1 VPLDTALNVKPS
13 TASSPQE
20 AFSPKVYWENRLSH
34 NFSLGG
40 VGHGLFG
47 YHYNHWLY
55 KLRDRVLRRHL
66 AKLELELSDA
76 NILDVGSGT
85 GFYIDFWRSLGVGS
99 ISGSDLTEVSV
110 CRLRERFP
118 DLAFHQ
124 LDIGGELSP
133 DLLSKADIVSAFDVL
148 FHIVDDA
155 RFERAIRNIS
165 QLLKLGGVFC
175 FSDLFLHGKAEISTH
190 MVCRP
195 LSHVEEVLAR
205 FGFETIL
212 RRPVFVVMNQP
223 LDTRTRLPR
232 FAWALMTY
240 PARWSEA
247 IGWFYGAL
255 LYPVDVVL
263 TKFLKESP
271 TAEMMICRKIR

>member
-1 VPLDTALNVKPS
+1 VPLNTATNVKA
-13 TASSPQE
+13 TAASSPQD

-47 YHYNHWLY
+47 YQYNRWLY

-66 AKLELELSDA
+66 TTLELNLSDA

-85 GFYIDFWRSLGVGS
+85 GFYIDFWRNLGVGS
-99 ISGSDLTEVSV
+99 VSGSDLTEIAV

-124 LDIGGELSP
+124 LDIGGELSS

-155 RFERAIRNIS
+155 QFERAIHNIS
-165 QLLKLGGVFC
+165 QLLKPGGLFC
-175 FSDLFLHGKAEISTH
+175 FSELFLHGETETSTH
-190 MVCRP
+190 MVCRS
-195 LSHVEEVLAR
+195 LLHVEEVLAR

-212 RRPVFVVMNQP
+212 RRPIFVVMNQP
-223 LDTRTRLPR
+223 LDTRTMFPR

-247 IGWFYGAL
+247 IGWFYGAM
-255 LYPVDVVL
+255 LYPTDLVL
-263 TKFLKESP
+263 TKLLKESP
-271 TAEMMICRKIR
+271 TAEMMICRKVR